1 MSIRKNSGFLN
12 LYALRK
18 GKIEDTKSYVAVKKF
33 TYHID
38 LKYPFIPDP
47 ENRVVSPFKPLE
59 IPVIK
64 K

>member
-18 GKIEDTKSYVAVKKF
+18 GEVEDTKSYVTVKEF

-38 LKYPFIPDP
+38 PKYPFIPDP
-47 ENRVVSPFKPLE
+47 ENRVVPPFKPLE
-59 IPVIK
+59 FPVIEK
-64 K
+64 